1 MTSPHSGDNKRKHSE
16 NRRHTTGDF
25 LHRKKNKLAELF
37 EKKHDEV
44 AEATSSS
51 SSDKKNS
58 VDIVIEE
65 QTKFFAGLEKE
76 EKEH

>member
-1 MTSPHSGDNKRKHSE
+1 M
-16 NRRHTTGDF
+16 
-25 LHRKKNKLAELF
+25 F
-37 EKKHDEV
+37 EKKHDAV